1 MATVGHSWSKLLDH
15 SRPHSV
21 IAGHHHSRSRATT
34 TTITSGLEEELEAQQ
49 EAGAVGPVDRTT
61 TFPPWLDEDPSAEGT
76 EGRSILVS
84 WL

>member
-1 MATVGHSWSKLLDH
+1 MEAEQEEALSD
-15 SRPHSV
+15 
-21 IAGHHHSRSRATT
+21 RSE
-34 TTITSGLEEELEAQQ
+34 SSEE

-61 TFPPWLDEDPSAEGT
+61 TLPPWLDEDPSAEGT